1 MNIIV
6 GVEEAD
12 FETAIKA
19 IYKAFVEEKSL
30 MK

>member
-6 GVEEAD
+6 GVEDKD

-19 IYKAFVEEKSL
+19 IYKTFVDDHVNQ
-30 MK
+30 